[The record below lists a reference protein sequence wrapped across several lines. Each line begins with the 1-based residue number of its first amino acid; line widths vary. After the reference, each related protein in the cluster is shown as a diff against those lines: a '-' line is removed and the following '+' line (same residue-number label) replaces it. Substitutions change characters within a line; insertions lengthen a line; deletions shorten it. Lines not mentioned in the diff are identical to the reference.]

1 MSDAVSGFGYG
12 DIPRRL
18 LRNHFVWALAIISCL
33 IELYDVAL
41 LPAFTS
47 TQKARETT
55 AVAENAVMR
64 QAAEANL
71 AEAKAVNETEV
82 ARNAERKQRAE
93 ARKAAATADKTKYE
107 AQIAAATSDY
117 ADVQSQYEAKAQEA
131 QATLVKQAEEI
142 QNILNIYVERRK
154 KAEADIAELET
165 LTTRISQVYLRCG
178 GPCRLPADL
187 EREVTS
193 KLNERSDPLP
203 SEPSVNAPVE
213 GGGTLHTYRVT
224 SAFADG
230 RLSLRDGRGKSH
242 TKLGEMSAGTTVHQ
256 IGPCLPADDGTSQ
269 YDWCNVEW
277 GNTTGWASTMGLEV
291 VKGGNV
297 TEPPHI

>member
-1 MSDAVSGFGYG
+1 MSDPLLGFGYG

-18 LRNHFVWALAIISCL
+18 LRNRFIWVLAIISCV

-82 ARNAERKQRAE
+82 ARNAERKQSAE
-93 ARKAAATADKTKYE
+93 AHKASATADKTKYE

-117 ADVQSQYEAKAQEA
+117 AGVQSQYEAKAQDA
-131 QATLVKQAEEI
+131 QATLMKQAEDI

-154 KAEADIAELET
+154 KAEADSAELEA
-165 LTTRISQVYLRCG
+165 LAAKIGDVYTRCG

-187 EREVTS
+187 QREVTAEL
-193 KLNERSDPLP
+193 K
-203 SEPSVNAPVE
+203 
-213 GGGTLHTYRVT
+213 
-224 SAFADG
+224 
-230 RLSLRDGRGKSH
+230 
-242 TKLGEMSAGTTVHQ
+242 
-256 IGPCLPADDGTSQ
+256 
-269 YDWCNVEW
+269 
-277 GNTTGWASTMGLEV
+277 
-291 VKGGNV
+291 
-297 TEPPHI
+297 